1 MLIKGQKVRITFCD
15 VEKNYFKLGQ
25 IVEVHTSDKYGAWL
39 AGEDKYGRFRDWYY
53 KYNEFELVDSVVESV
68 IDKFRERSAVGINKY
83 GTTLDRDDY
92 DLIDWLIESQ
102 QEAMDF
108 VLYCEA
114 AVKKIKERGSKN
126 S

>member
-1 MLIKGQKVRITFCD
+1 MLKKGQNVKITID
-15 VEKNYFKLGQ
+15 GSYFKKGQ
-25 IVEVHTSDKYGAWL
+25 IVEVSEPDKYGAWL
-39 AGEDKYGRFRDWYY
+39 LGDDKYGSYNDWYF
-53 KYNEFELVDSVVESV
+53 KYGDFDVVDSVVES
-68 IDKFRERSAVGINKY
+68 IIEKFRERSAVGINKY

>member
-1 MLIKGQKVRITFCD
+1 MLMKGQKVKITID
-15 VEKNYFKLGQ
+15 DSYFKKGQ
-25 IVEVHTSDKYGAWL
+25 IVEVYKPDKYGAWL
-39 AGEDKYGRFRDWYY
+39 IGEDYKGNYTDWYFD
-53 KYNEFELVDSVVESV
+53 YNNFMVVDPIVESI
-68 IDKFRERSAVGINKY
+68 IDKFKERSAVGIKKY